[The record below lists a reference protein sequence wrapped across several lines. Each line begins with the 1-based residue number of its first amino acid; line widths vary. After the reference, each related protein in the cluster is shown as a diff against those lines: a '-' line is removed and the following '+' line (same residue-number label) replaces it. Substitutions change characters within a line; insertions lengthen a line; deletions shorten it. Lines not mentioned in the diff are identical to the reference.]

1 MTAQIK
7 EKLFIDGKEYGI
19 ATEPLEPYIQ
29 QMKPRPKFQSYMTGC
44 WRGYFGSWELQD
56 NKLYLI
62 DFSSTLE
69 LDNKIVK
76 IGLDYLFPS
85 ENSVFASWFNG
96 AIRVPHGMVTKN
108 IHAGYFTEFEKEF
121 NLEFKAGILINY
133 TTKRF

>member
-7 EKLFIDGKEYGI
+7 EKLFIDGKVYGI

-29 QMKPRPKFQSYMTGC
+29 QMKPKPKFQSYTTGC

-69 LDNKIVK
+69 LDNKIVE
-76 IGLDYLFPS
+76 IGLGYLFPNKS
-85 ENSVFASWFNG
+85 RVFASWFNG
-96 AIRVPHGMVTKN
+96 TIRVPHGKVTKY
-108 IHAGYFTEFEKEF
+108 IHARYFTEFEKEF
-121 NLEFKAGILINY
+121 NLEFKAGILIDY
-133 TTKRF
+133 TIKRY